1 MNTVVLDSCLFQGNL
16 GPSEMNIMTQGVLRA
31 TSSGRWIFAKEKT
44 KPTKLGPK
52 EFDDLGK
59 TTGLLLRLTKPVWS
73 TGKVFVLDSGFC
85 VLKAIVELRN
95 KGLFAA
101 SLIKKRRYWP
111 KYIPGDDIIQHFVDK
126 EVGHCDALV
135 GKMNGVPFHVH
146 AMKELDY
153 VMVLQNLKHV

>member
-1 MNTVVLDSCLFQGNL
+1 M
-16 GPSEMNIMTQGVLRA
+16 
-31 TSSGRWIFAKEKT
+31 
-44 KPTKLGPK
+44 
-52 EFDDLGK
+52 
-59 TTGLLLRLTKPVWS
+59 PVWS
-73 TGKVFVLDSGFC
+73 TGKVFLLDSGFG

-101 SLIKKRRYWP
+101 SLIKKRQYWP

-146 AMKELDY
+146 AMKESNYMMMLMSTY
-153 VMVLQNLKHV
+153 

>member
-1 MNTVVLDSCLFQGNL
+1 MDLCEGKD
-16 GPSEMNIMTQGVLRA
+16 
-31 TSSGRWIFAKEKT
+31 W
-44 KPTKLGPK
+44 PTNLGPK

-59 TTGLLLRLTKPVWS
+59 TTGLLLQLTKPVWS

-85 VLKAIVELRN
+85 VLKDIVGIWN

-101 SLIKKRRYWP
+101 SLIKKRQYWP
-111 KYIPGDDIIQHFVDK
+111 KYIPGDNIIQHFVDK

-146 AMKELDY
+146 VMKEPDY
-153 VMVLQNLKHV
+153 VMMLMSTYRTLTRMGETKKALH